1 MAQRSLAEIDKVL
14 KDLKNCEKAVPIDV
28 SKTLPKSIPRD
39 SFALVYSC
47 NVFHITPR
55 EVGRG
60 ILTNAAA
67 ALSSGG
73 SLVIYGPFKL
83 DGKFNNESNREFDAA
98 LRTQNKEWGYWD
110 INDVT
115 KEAKKVNNIVI
126 KTDVHGS
133 SEALETAIK
142 KIEHSE
148 VKPKIILCD
157 IGMINETDVSLAKAS
172 DAILIGFNVKPNRE
186 ARKIGNISFNSLI
199 PSIAISHR

>member
-1 MAQRSLAEIDKVL
+1 MEPKTIRVEDDFEGDLAQRSLAEIDKVL

-115 KEAKKVNNIVI
+115 KEAKKVNLDLCTV
-126 KTDVHGS
+126 TDMPANNYLLHYQ
-133 SEALETAIK
+133 K
-142 KIEHSE
+142 K
-148 VKPKIILCD
+148 
-157 IGMINETDVSLAKAS
+157 
-172 DAILIGFNVKPNRE
+172 
-186 ARKIGNISFNSLI
+186 
-199 PSIAISHR
+199 